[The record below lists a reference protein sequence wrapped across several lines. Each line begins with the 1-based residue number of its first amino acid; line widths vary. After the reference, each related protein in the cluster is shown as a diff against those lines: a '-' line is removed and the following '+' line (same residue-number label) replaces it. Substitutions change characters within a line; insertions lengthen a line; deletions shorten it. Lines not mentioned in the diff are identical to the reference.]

1 MKNKFCIPTS
11 DSMKVH
17 FPQKFF
23 VNATTAA
30 TARRS
35 SEYLKSYDLI
45 LLLLSVLSARICS
58 GISIKGTQHFAFF
71 NKLCAASLES
81 VHKAPRE
88 MERLLR
94 ECINAHRL
102 VKCLLCVL
110 MRIGRNDYDDEL
122 SATVVIMEKIRR

>member
-1 MKNKFCIPTS
+1 MISLCS
-11 DSMKVH
+11 
-17 FPQKFF
+17 
-23 VNATTAA
+23 A
-30 TARRS
+30 
-35 SEYLKSYDLI
+35 
-45 LLLLSVLSARICS
+45 LSAGICS
-58 GISIKGTQHFAFF
+58 GISIKGTQYFAFF

-122 SATVVIMEKIRR
+122 NAATVVIMEKAASIK